1 MTAEMDTRTRSTP
14 SLGQLDYRTWAADVP
29 PEWVSFGGVQGGLV
43 MGNMAQAAALA
54 TGRTVSSIS
63 AHLLA
68 PVAPGAVTFVAQVN
82 KAGRSTSSVDV
93 TVNQGGR
100 VQAHAQVLA
109 VADGSSTPAWTP
121 APPGHVVGQPT
132 DFDVF
137 ALPIDFV
144 PFAQFIEV
152 RPTNGVI
159 PGGSGADPVFE
170 AWITR
175 TTDEP
180 LDQLAMAVLL
190 DAMPPS
196 LFAIWDAPRPLPT
209 VEMSMHFSPAPL
221 DSQWLMVR
229 QETTWSSESY
239 CVDDATLHT
248 PDGVLVAQ
256 SRQIRKFLP

>member
-1 MTAEMDTRTRSTP
+1 MTADMDTRQRSTP
-14 SLGQLDYRTWAADVP
+14 SLEQLDFRTWAADVP

-54 TGRTVSSIS
+54 TGRTVSSIG

-68 PVAPGAVTFVAQVN
+68 PVAPGPVTFVAQVN
-82 KAGRSTSSVDV
+82 KAGRSTSSVDI

-109 VADGSSTPAWTP
+109 VDAASGAPAWSP
-121 APPGHVVGQPT
+121 APPRHLVGQPM
-132 DFDVF
+132 DFDAF
-137 ALPIDFV
+137 ALPVDFV

-152 RPTNGVI
+152 RPTNGAV
-159 PGGSGADPVFE
+159 PGGIGAVPVFE
-170 AWITR
+170 AWIKR
-175 TTDEP
+175 TTGEP
-180 LDQLAMAVLL
+180 LDQLGMAVLL

-196 LFAIWDAPRPLPT
+196 LFAIWDAPKSLPT
-209 VEMSMHFSPAPL
+209 VEMTMHFSPAPF
-221 DSQWLMVR
+221 DSPWLIVR

-239 CVDDATLHT
+239 CIDDATLHT

-256 SRQIRKFLP
+256 SRQVRKFLT